1 MTALVGT
8 SLLYVLVRMC
18 TGERS
23 LDDGLES
30 LIAQFA
36 EFSVTE
42 KPTEEGP
49 DVVVEAEAW
58 KLIAGI
64 SEASLLPA

>member
-36 EFSVTE
+36 EFSVT
-42 KPTEEGP
+42 KSPRKRDW
-49 DVVVEAEAW
+49 DVIEAEAW
-58 KLIAGI
+58 KLRAGI
-64 SEASLLPA
+64 SEASLLPV